1 MYNKTDSF
9 FAKGVAY
16 NAARYAFRG
25 HEMLNLVGEYPEPP
39 YFWHILHAD
48 ISSGSFDIRNREGE
62 IKTAGSE
69 ITWKQADIKP
79 PVFEI
84 VSKWPDIKPLVFEI
98 IRGYGWRFH
107 FFGYSLA
114 YFAACI
120 VSGRTS
126 AVKYFSPSRKSLT
139 AAALPNERVDK
150 AKYTGVSA
158 VPHFPTHQLSFSCR
172 VIGGSFCH
180 RHLLLCPCLIDM
192 AEPLFFCIGKER
204 RQLCF
209 FTEKN
214 TVIP

>member
-1 MYNKTDSF
+1 MDASVVFCVVCQTYTYYTTEAFLWDFVHRHLRTRFSP
-9 FAKGVAY
+9 ALLGVWDCF
-16 NAARYAFRG
+16 N
-25 HEMLNLVGEYPEPP
+25 HP
-39 YFWHILHAD
+39 
-48 ISSGSFDIRNREGE
+48 
-62 IKTAGSE
+62 
-69 ITWKQADIKP
+69 
-79 PVFEI
+79 
-84 VSKWPDIKPLVFEI
+84 
-98 IRGYGWRFH
+98 GYGWCFH
-107 FFGYSLA
+107 FFGCPTT

-172 VIGGSFCH
+172 VIGSPFCH
-180 RHLLLCPCLIDM
+180 CHLLLCPCLIDM
-192 AEPLFFCIGKER
+192 AELLFFYIGKER

-209 FTEKN
+209 FMEKN